1 MRTNYRVKKYGYIDG
16 FSRRLIWLE
25 VGPPNKN
32 SEVIGKYYFDAIL
45 QIGGVSQKMR
55 SVNGTENSIV
65 EALQIF
71 LRSQHTDEHSGLAG
85 FSFGTSTSN
94 QRIVAYLTWSHLI
107 KDGPGW
113 WVNFLKD
120 LRDFDL
126 YNDLI
131 LFKSI
136 LYDFVLWTYSEMN
149 YTKLLKCEINMYKP

>member
-1 MRTNYRVKKYGYIDG
+1 MLTATKPFEFSIHGYIDG
-16 FSRRLIWLE
+16 FSRKLIWLG

-32 SEVIGKYYFDAIL
+32 SEVIGKYYLDAIL
-45 QIGGVSQKMR
+45 QIGGVSEKMR
-55 SVNGTENSIV
+55 SVNGAS
-65 EALQIF
+65 
-71 LRSQHTDEHSGLAG
+71 

-94 QRIVAYLTWSHLI
+94 QRIEAYWT
-107 KDGPGW
+107 

-136 LYDFVLWTYSEMN
+136 CYDFGLWTYSEMN
-149 YTKLLKCEINMYKP
+149 YTKLLKCGINMYKP